1 MSLSEILSV
10 LKSSTEEQLLQ
21 FSEALNLQSHANLRN
36 KANAGKN
43 DDIDISFITNAINYK
58 SAAGINIISS
68 FKKRFGEDLTRAR
81 ARKGGNRNTHYDF
94 EIEVNE
100 EWKKVEHKGGQ
111 KFMIPSLDDKP
122 WLVAVQFYNGGA
134 EKFAIA
140 KKYAKEWYDIH
151 IISGLLK
158 KHWKISAKT
167 PSFEEWWKKDCIK
180 QGSPGT
186 SFGKELKEA
195 VRKERGPKSSLLEER
210 IVVLSALEFTDEDKK
225 QLIDEVFPIVKEV
238 LNDKEYWL
246 SIHGNLNGEF
256 HSTWYPQFTVSS
268 ILDVTFNK
276 KKDLE
281 MIFKCANGFTF
292 NGILRWGSGAGFSN
306 LRMDLK

>member
-1 MSLSEILSV
+1 MS
-10 LKSSTEEQLLQ
+10 
-21 FSEALNLQSHANLRN
+21 FSEALNLHSQANLRN

-43 DDIDISFITNAINYK
+43 DDIDISFIIKAINDK
-58 SAAGINIISS
+58 SPAGIKIISS
-68 FKKRFGEDLTRAR
+68 LEQRFKKDLTRAR

-94 EIEVNE
+94 EIEVNG

-111 KFMIPSLDDKP
+111 KFMKPSLEDKP
-122 WLVAVQFYNGGA
+122 WVVGVQFYNGGA
-134 EKFAIA
+134 EKFAIG
-140 KKYAKEWYDIH
+140 KKYAKAWHDIH
-151 IISGLLK
+151 ITSGNFK
-158 KHWKISAKT
+158 KDWKISAEA

-195 VRKERGPKSSLLEER
+195 VRKERGPKSSLLEGR
-210 IVVLSALEFTDEDKK
+210 IVVLSALEITDEDKK
-225 QLIDEVFPIVKEV
+225 QLINEVFPIVKEV

-256 HSTWYPQFTVSS
+256 HATWYPQFTVSS
-268 ILDVTFNK
+268 ILDVTFIK

-281 MIFKCANGFTF
+281 MTFECADGFTF

-306 LRMDLK
+306 LCMDLK